1 MIELTVGAVLGI
13 LVSLAV
19 ALVLVSSDPQPVP
32 RPSEGV
38 PVVVVERLPD
48 IRV

>member
-1 MIELTVGAVLGI
+1 MIELTVGAVLGV

-19 ALVLVSSDPQPVP
+19 ALLLIGSDPQPVQQ
-32 RPSEGV
+32 PSQGV

-48 IRV
+48 LRV

>member
-19 ALVLVSSDPQPVP
+19 ALALVGSDSQPVQ
-32 RPSEGV
+32 RPSQSV
-38 PVVVVERLPD
+38 PVVVVEPLSDMR
-48 IRV
+48 I